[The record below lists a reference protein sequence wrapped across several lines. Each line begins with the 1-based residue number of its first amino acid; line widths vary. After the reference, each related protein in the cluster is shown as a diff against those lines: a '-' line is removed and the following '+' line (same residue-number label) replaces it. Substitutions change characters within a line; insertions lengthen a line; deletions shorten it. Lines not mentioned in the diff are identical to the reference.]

1 MAEQSIVPLIPIMLD
16 KPRHLRLDIAALCNA
31 ERDLSELW
39 GKKTSVYAVLLD
51 VPMGINDLSIL
62 VLHGLRHEDP
72 TLSLPE
78 VRGML
83 NHASIPAVFQAVTDA
98 WTKATRAAEPGAAEE
113 GAPADPWPTSSTG
126 ASSGPTPVSTSGS
139 ATPSSGD

>member
-1 MAEQSIVPLIPIMLD
+1 MAEQSIVPLVPIMLD
-16 KPRHLRLDIAALCNA
+16 KPRHLRLDINALCNA

-39 GKKTSVYAVLLD
+39 GEKTSVYAVLLQ
-51 VPMGINDLSIL
+51 VPIGINDLCIL

-83 NHASIPAVFQAVTDA
+83 NHTTIPTVFQAVTDA
-98 WTKATRAAEPGAAEE
+98 WTKATRAAEPTAADEA
-113 GAPADPWPTSSTG
+113 APADPWSTSSTG
-126 ASSGPTPVSTSGS
+126 DSSGPTPASISGS
-139 ATPSSGD
+139 AMPNFGV